1 MKKSKAGFW
10 IALWLIVLGLCAI
23 VLGVERVTYIFQN
36 GTDLK
41 SPPFTVLQS
50 IVLGGILPFVLIPS
64 LVQAFRHAKQEKIKW
79 LKILSGVLIV
89 HHTIFL
95 IGFLLAVIGLI

>member
-23 VLGVERVTYIFQN
+23 VLGAERVVYIIQN
-36 GTDLK
+36 GKDLEC
-41 SPPFTVLQS
+41 PPFTVLQS
-50 IVLGGILPFVLIPS
+50 IAFFGILPFVLIPA

-79 LKILSGVLIV
+79 IKILSGVLIV
-89 HHTIFL
+89 HHTIFT
-95 IGFLLAVIGLI
+95 IGFLLSTIGLI